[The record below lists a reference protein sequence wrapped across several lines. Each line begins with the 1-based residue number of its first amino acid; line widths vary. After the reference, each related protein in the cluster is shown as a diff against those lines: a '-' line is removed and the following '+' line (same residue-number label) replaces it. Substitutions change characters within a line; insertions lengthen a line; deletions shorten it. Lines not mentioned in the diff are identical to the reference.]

1 MLASTYTVIIETFGY
16 SSYRIIPKCQLQKS
30 ELLRYMGRINE
41 ALEITEHVL
50 KESERL
56 TEQPPQRA
64 QVNQMLLNN
73 D

>member
-1 MLASTYTVIIETFGY
+1 
-16 SSYRIIPKCQLQKS
+16 
-30 ELLRYMGRINE
+30 MGRINE